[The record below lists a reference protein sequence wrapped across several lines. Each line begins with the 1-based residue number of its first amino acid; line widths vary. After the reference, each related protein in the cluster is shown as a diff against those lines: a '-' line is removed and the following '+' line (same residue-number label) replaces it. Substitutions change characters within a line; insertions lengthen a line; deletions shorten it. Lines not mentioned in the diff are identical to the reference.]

1 MFQSPQNIF
10 KIEEL
15 KQRILFT
22 LGLILVYRIGTHIP
36 MPGVNAA
43 ALGEFFREAL
53 AGTVFGLYDIFVG
66 GALQRAAIFG
76 IGIMPYISASIIFQL
91 LAASVPYFE
100 RVQKEGEHGRR
111 KINQWTRYLTI
122 LVAGIQAFGISTFLQ
137 RLTSP
142 SGLPVV
148 PFPGPLFTIS
158 VIITLIGGTMFLM
171 WMGEQITERG
181 IGNGISVLIFV
192 GTLDSIPNEIMN
204 TITLW
209 RSGAVSWVSVVA
221 LIVIMITIT
230 AAVVIITEAQR
241 RIPIHYAKR
250 VVGRKVYGGQASYLP
265 LTVNTAGVIP
275 IIFAQ
280 SVLMFPQ
287 TIQTFTAA
295 PWAEGITN
303 LFQPGTLVYDI
314 IYAVLIIFFAY
325 FYTSVVI
332 NPKDMA
338 DNLQRYSGF
347 IPGIRPGEKTAEY
360 IDKVLTRIILP
371 GAIFY
376 AFIALIPWY
385 ITKGLN
391 IPLYFGG
398 TRLLIMVGVALELVN
413 QINAHL
419 VMRQYDSLLKKGK
432 VRGWRGS

>member
-43 ALGEFFREAL
+43 ALGEFFRESL

-76 IGIMPYISASIIFQL
+76 IGIMPYISASIVFQL
-91 LAASVPYFE
+91 MTASVPYFE
-100 RVQKEGEHGRR
+100 RIQKEGEHGRR

-122 LVAGIQAFGISTFLQ
+122 AVAAIQAFGISTFLQ

-142 SGLPVV
+142 SGLPIV
-148 PFPGPLFTIS
+148 PFPGPLFTVS
-158 VIITLIGGTMFLM
+158 VMITLIGGTMFLM

-204 TITLW
+204 SITLW

-221 LIVIMITIT
+221 LVAIMVIIT
-230 AAVVIITEAQR
+230 AAVVIVTEAQR

-250 VVGRKVYGGQASYLP
+250 VVGRKVYGGQATYLP

-295 PWAEGITN
+295 PWAEQIMN
-303 LFQPGTLVYDI
+303 LFQPGTLIYDGVY
-314 IYAVLIIFFAY
+314 AALIIFFAY

-360 IDKVLTRIILP
+360 IDRVLTRIILP

-398 TRLLIMVGVALELVN
+398 TRLLIIVGVALEIVN

>member
-43 ALGEFFREAL
+43 ALGEFFRESL

-76 IGIMPYISASIIFQL
+76 IGIMPYISASIVFQL
-91 LAASVPYFE
+91 MTASVPYFE
-100 RVQKEGEHGRR
+100 RIQKEGEHGRR

-122 LVAGIQAFGISTFLQ
+122 AVAAIQAFGISTFLQ

-142 SGLPVV
+142 SGLPIV
-148 PFPGPLFTIS
+148 PFPGPLFTVS
-158 VIITLIGGTMFLM
+158 VMITLIGGTMFLM

-204 TITLW
+204 SITLW

-221 LIVIMITIT
+221 LVAIMVIIT
-230 AAVVIITEAQR
+230 AAVVIVTEAQR

-250 VVGRKVYGGQASYLP
+250 VVGRKVYGGQATYLP

-295 PWAEGITN
+295 TWAEQIMN
-303 LFQPGTLVYDI
+303 LFQPGTLIYDGV
-314 IYAVLIIFFAY
+314 YAVLIIFFAY

-360 IDKVLTRIILP
+360 IDRVLTRIILP

-398 TRLLIMVGVALELVN
+398 TRLLIIVGVALEIVN

>member
-43 ALGEFFREAL
+43 ALGEFFRESL

-76 IGIMPYISASIIFQL
+76 IGIMPYISASIVFQL
-91 LAASVPYFE
+91 MTASVPYFE
-100 RVQKEGEHGRR
+100 RIQKEGEHGRR

-122 LVAGIQAFGISTFLQ
+122 AVAAIQAFGISTFLQ

-142 SGLPVV
+142 SGLPIV
-148 PFPGPLFTIS
+148 PFPGPLFTVS
-158 VIITLIGGTMFLM
+158 VMITLIGGTMFLM

-204 TITLW
+204 SITLW

-221 LIVIMITIT
+221 LVAIMVIIT
-230 AAVVIITEAQR
+230 AAVVIVTEAQR

-250 VVGRKVYGGQASYLP
+250 VVGRKVYGGQATYLP

-295 PWAEGITN
+295 PWAEQIMN
-303 LFQPGTLVYDI
+303 LFQPGTLIYDGVY
-314 IYAVLIIFFAY
+314 AALIIFFAY

-347 IPGIRPGEKTAEY
+347 IPGIRPGDKTAEY
-360 IDKVLTRIILP
+360 IDRVLTRIILP

-398 TRLLIMVGVALELVN
+398 TRLLIIVGVALEIVN

>member
-1 MFQSPQNIF
+1 MLQAPQNIF

-22 LGLILVYRIGTHIP
+22 LGLLLVYRLGTHIP
-36 MPGVNAA
+36 MPGVNAH
-43 ALGEFFREAL
+43 ALGEFFKQSL
-53 AGTVFGLYDIFVG
+53 SGTVFGLYDIFVG

-91 LAASVPYFE
+91 MTAAVPYFE
-100 RVQKEGEHGRR
+100 RIQKEGEHGQR

-122 LVAGIQAFGISTFLQ
+122 LVAGVQAFGISMFLQ

-142 SGLPVV
+142 SGAPVV
-148 PFPGPLFTIS
+148 PYPGPLFTFS
-158 VIITLIGGTMFLM
+158 VIVTLVAGTMFLM

-192 GTLDSIPNEIMN
+192 GSLDSIPNEIMN
-204 TITLW
+204 TVTLY
-209 RSGAVSWVSVVA
+209 RSGAVSWLSVVA
-221 LIVIMITIT
+221 LILLVVVIT
-230 AAVVIITEAQR
+230 AAVVIVTEAQR
-241 RIPIHYAKR
+241 RIPVHYAKR
-250 VVGRKVYGGQASYLP
+250 VVGRKVYGGQATYLP

-287 TIQTFTAA
+287 TIQTFTTGA
-295 PWAEGITN
+295 WAEQFMAM
-303 LFQPGTLVYDI
+303 FQPGSLLYDS
-314 IYAVLIIFFAY
+314 IYAILILFFAY

-347 IPGIRPGEKTAEY
+347 IPGIRPGEKTAEH
-360 IDKVLTRIILP
+360 IDKILTRIILP

-376 AFIALIPWY
+376 AFIALIPFHISKWF
-385 ITKGLN
+385 N

-398 TRLLIMVGVALELVN
+398 TRLLIIVGVALEMVN

-432 VRGWRGS
+432 VRGWRG